1 MNIQLRIEQI
11 KLRQQDKDRQGK
23 IGRRNIGTGKIAYL
37 IACLVTSV
45 LGLVSF
51 SFSVQAHTDLTVV
64 NWGGDAARAQMLA
77 LVRPFE
83 QATGKRVNMDHYSG
97 DLQVIRDQVD
107 AENVKWD
114 VLDLEYSD
122 LIRLCAE
129 GYLEPIDHSYLSVGA
144 DGTQPEQ
151 DFITDSL
158 PECGVGSIIW
168 ATVYAYSQASFPVT
182 QPRTIADF
190 FDVQRFPGKRGLRR
204 DPRGALEWA
213 LMADGVPA
221 DRVYQILDTTEGL
234 DRAFAVLDT
243 IRDQIVWWSGG
254 AEPVRLL
261 SSGEVSMSAAWNG
274 RLFRPILESGLP
286 ISIVWDAQLW
296 EIELWGI
303 AKGTPRLAA
312 AKQFI
317 RFATDT
323 TRLVDHTRYISY
335 GPVRQSAMA
344 RIPDELLQHL
354 PTSAQNQQNALRYNS
369 VWWADRFDM
378 INSRFTAW
386 LEAASQAA
394 DRARF

>member
-1 MNIQLRIEQI
+1 MNIQSRIGRYKVQ
-11 KLRQQDKDRQGK
+11 QGK
-23 IGRRNIGTGKIAYL
+23 VRQDRMGTGKIACK
-37 IACLVTSV
+37 IACLFTA
-45 LGLVSF
+45 LIGLASF
-51 SFSVQAHTDLTVV
+51 SFPAQAHTDLTVV

-77 LVRPFE
+77 LVQPFE
-83 QATGKRVNMDHYSG
+83 QANGKSVNMDHYSG

-122 LIRLCAE
+122 LIRLCTE

-168 ATVYAYSQASFPVT
+168 ATVYAYSQAAFPVT

-190 FDVQRFPGKRGLRR
+190 FDVQRFPGKRGLRQ

-221 DRVYQILDTTEGL
+221 ERVYQVLDTTEGL

-274 RLFRPILESGLP
+274 RLFRPITESGLP
-286 ISIVWDAQLW
+286 ISIVWDGQLW

-303 AKGTPRLAA
+303 ARGTPRLQA

-317 RFATDT
+317 WFATDT
-323 TRLVDHTRYISY
+323 SRLVDHTRYISY

-354 PTSAQNQQNALRYNS
+354 PTSAQNQQNALRYDS
-369 VWWADRFDM
+369 AWWADRFDV
-378 INSRFTAW
+378 INGRFTAW
-386 LEAASQAA
+386 LEAFSQTG